1 MKNAHQR
8 GTPRVT
14 KSKLNCKDN
23 KVVVTAPL
31 NMETAALSKAAQAL
45 NLPPEDERQLD
56 LAYMTAIFVSSGTNK
71 NGAVFLGSELI
82 KARATIKDKAVDI
95 EHDERSL
102 IGQITNYAFLE
113 QSGKSFDAEKAST
126 KETAALDEMDMD
138 IAISAIIHAA
148 RFPDI
153 AEEIKRGEW
162 AVSMEAYF
170 TDYDIKVGEFIIPRE
185 QADEK
190 GYQDMVGQVVK
201 LKDGNKELGYHLIGR
216 VLRGITFAGV
226 GIVQNPA
233 NERSL
238 ILEAASL
245 NNFIEEHKEGANTI
259 DLSDFSTVE
268 VASAEEDKI
277 VAMSELSDLVKQII
291 QEELKVHKVGEQ
303 VETADSLFNHKR
315 PGTCVSFKKE
325 VVLLP
330 GDGPG
335 EPGTDLSQYPL
346 YSNPGGPD
354 TYPPGTRIVAEN
366 YCSLFD
372 RECSARPGNATLP
385 QCWRN
390 VFARTVSDEITS
402 HEQVLKMKRLE
413 EGLTVL
419 QDSMEA
425 ASKFLK

>member
-1 MKNAHQR
+1 
-8 GTPRVT
+8 
-14 KSKLNCKDN
+14 
-23 KVVVTAPL
+23 
-31 NMETAALSKAAQAL
+31 METAALSKAAKAL
-45 NLPPEDERQLD
+45 NLPPEEDRQMD

-82 KARATIKDKAVDI
+82 KARTTIKDKAVDI

-102 IGQITNYAFLE
+102 IGQITNYAFLH
-113 QSGKSFDAEKAST
+113 QDGSSFDAEKASS

-153 AEEIKRGEW
+153 AEEIKSGEW

-170 TDYDIKVGEFIIPRE
+170 SDYDIKVGDFIIPRE

-201 LKDGNKELGYHLIGR
+201 LRDGEKELGYHLIGR

-245 NNFIEEHKEGANTI
+245 NNFIEENKDDSKI
-259 DLSDFSTVE
+259 LDLSDFNTVE
-268 VASAEEDKI
+268 VASEQEDK
-277 VAMSELSDLVKQII
+277 AREKEMSELSTLVKNII
-291 QEELKVHKVGEQ
+291 QEELKSHRNGESL
-303 VETADSLFNHKR
+303 ETADSLFNHKR

-325 VVLLP
+325 IVLLP
-330 GDGPG
+330 GDNPG
-335 EPGTDLSQYPL
+335 EPGTDLSQFPL
-346 YSNPGGPD
+346 YSQPGGPD
-354 TYPPGTRIVAEN
+354 TYPPGTRIMAQN
-366 YCSLFD
+366 HCTLFD

-385 QCWRN
+385 ECWRN
-390 VFARTVSDEITS
+390 VFARTVTEEITS
-402 HEQVLKMKRLE
+402 HEQILKIKRLE

-419 QDSMEA
+419 QDAMDEA
-425 ASKFLK
+425 RKFLR